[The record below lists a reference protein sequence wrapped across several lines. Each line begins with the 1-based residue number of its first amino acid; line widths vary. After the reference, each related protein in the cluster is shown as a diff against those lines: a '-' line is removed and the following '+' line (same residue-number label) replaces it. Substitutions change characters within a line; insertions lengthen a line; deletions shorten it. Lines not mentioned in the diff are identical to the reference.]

1 MASAKMR
8 GAMRGQLEELKL
20 DLSPMIDLVFLLL
33 IFFMVTSRLIIIRQD
48 PDVQI
53 PVAEHAKELT
63 SAEGRIVV
71 NVLEGGVF
79 RDIDGNVLTEED
91 IENLC
96 RDVRRENEPAG
107 ITTRLHL
114 RGDRR
119 AIVREMKKV
128 VQAAARAGV
137 NEVVF
142 ASFTFDKY
150 ED

>member
-8 GAMRGQLEELKL
+8 IAMRGQLEELKL
-20 DLSPMIDLVFLLL
+20 ELSPMIDLVFLLL

-48 PDVQI
+48 PEVQI
-53 PVAEHAKELT
+53 PVAEHAKELS

-71 NVLEGGVF
+71 NVLEGGIV
-79 RDIDGNVLTEED
+79 RDIEGTVLTEED

-96 RDVRRENEPAG
+96 RDVRRENEPSG
-107 ITTRLHL
+107 IKTRLHL
-114 RGDRR
+114 RADRR
-119 AIVREMKKV
+119 ATVREMKKV

-142 ASFTFDKY
+142 ASFTFNKY